1 MVSPMSEAIPWE
13 MSHARVNDLCGPLWE
28 LDEIEEV

>member
-1 MVSPMSEAIPWE
+1 MPIKAMPWE
-13 MSHARVNDLCGPLWE
+13 MSQVRVNDLHGPLWE